1 MLAYWKRIQYRLRC
15 SMTHHREHLVRW
27 HMAAQRISMIPRV
40 LPLLC
45 PRMGW
50 TPEGDTVCIRTHGL
64 RCQWRGT
71 CSPFSCPSRYDKT
84 SSNAI
89 LQYLPPWNLMVCFIF
104 SQTEQLSNPHFFS
117 HLNSDERLK
126 SLPASIGQYHSL
138 YPMDNPARDKNAKI
152 FGYVTSM
159 YKCISS
165 VDGNI
170 HPLERIFF
178 C

>member
-1 MLAYWKRIQYRLRC
+1 MGSASPTTPTYPPNVSISILRKICWENNITNHCIYFNRIMLAYWKRIQCQLRC
-15 SMTHHREHLVRW
+15 SMTHHRELLVRW
-27 HMAAQRISMIPRV
+27 HTVAQRISMIPRV

-89 LQYLPPWNLMVCFIF
+89 LQYLPPWNLMVCYIF
-104 SQTEQLSNPHFFS
+104 SRSWTI
-117 HLNSDERLK
+117 K
-126 SLPASIGQYHSL
+126 
-138 YPMDNPARDKNAKI
+138 
-152 FGYVTSM
+152 
-159 YKCISS
+159 
-165 VDGNI
+165 
-170 HPLERIFF
+170 
-178 C
+178 